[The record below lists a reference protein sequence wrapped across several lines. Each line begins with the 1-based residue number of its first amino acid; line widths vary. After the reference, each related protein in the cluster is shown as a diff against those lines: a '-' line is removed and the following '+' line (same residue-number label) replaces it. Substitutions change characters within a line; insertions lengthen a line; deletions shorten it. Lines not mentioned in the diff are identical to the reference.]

1 MKPASRVTRRE
12 SHSDDRRRAL
22 TDQKMGSKQQVP
34 DGMLIG
40 PKNPIIEEA
49 LGDRLVGGKRE
60 AAELSV
66 ADFDGSRWKLV
77 CTPDQPNVATVH
89 LDVGGWAEIEKVW
102 ARSRRASW
110 ATCR

>member
-1 MKPASRVTRRE
+1 MKPASRVTRGER
-12 SHSDDRRRAL
+12 HTDDRGAPV

-49 LGDRLVGGKRE
+49 LGDRLIGGKRE

-66 ADFDGSRWKLV
+66 ADFDGSR
-77 CTPDQPNVATVH
+77 
-89 LDVGGWAEIEKVW
+89 
-102 ARSRRASW
+102 
-110 ATCR
+110 